1 MKKYLLSSLLV
12 LGLALYSTVAAWAEN
27 VVYGLMPS
35 NTYGARTTSFDI
47 DALGATALKITPE
60 FAFENAEEFNCGT
73 SVGDKYYA
81 FVVNRGVDA
90 PAFVTLNFTTGKMV
104 VVNDKSFTYGKPGFG
119 ANGMA
124 YDEANEKLY
133 AIEGV
138 YDESL
143 DATATK
149 LYSVDTTNGTLTEV
163 ATLNDS
169 YEAIASDHKG
179 GFYLVKVVTE
189 GRKNYPVLYKVSAD
203 FKVTEAVANN
213 TVTCSYSTFNSLVA
227 SKDGKT
233 VYYAAGKSIYA
244 FDVTAGTVEMKGNL
258 NLNIAGITL
267 DKSSADGVAAENIPD
282 AKPAAKR
289 FLVMRRIYGS
299 AMGDVPDDVDSKRT
313 YYYYNV
319 DGKEVG
325 YANYGRLYTDL
336 GISETFNV
344 VDIAKPVFDENGNIV
359 ARNTYQWGPYD
370 FLDNTFKKTPNCE
383 TYEYNEAGQLVSD
396 TTSVYY
402 HEYTYNEDGTL
413 ATLNTYNKFT
423 KKLSQSI
430 QYVAYD
436 EKGNVISYVS
446 DGNWDSQ
453 KYNADIEYDENGN
466 KIEEFQYKVVDDPN
480 MPGSTMNKP
489 KQLEK
494 WEYVN
499 NGLAL
504 YQRFRYD
511 NIGKDVPEYNEVPE
525 FKTVYEPVV
534 EGDYNDVYARDSSYF
549 DNGKNSKWMG
559 ESTYSRYTYADFTDM
574 EKDTY
579 MELTAEVDAKAYN
592 TVNLKF
598 TMPQLGGIQN
608 CKFVIYRD
616 CTPIDTLSFDDFV
629 ANADPETG
637 LCTYQDKL
645 VKNGTYDYFIQPLFS
660 AYSDDMMAAD
670 IDEPGID
677 DGGVVTPE
685 ENPEAEWIG
694 YYSTTP
700 VQVTVYTELPAVTDL
715 ALTGGE
721 IKTSGNIA
729 NLQKT
734 YYAGL
739 SWKNPENITDYGFK
753 KNSVYLGMEE
763 QSLAEITK
771 ADSTNANVELAFE
784 EDTEAY
790 VVTSYALGYAVS
802 DTITVKIKDI
812 DAFAT
817 GVEGVT
823 VDGAVKA
830 TFANNTITLSD
841 NATVSVFAA
850 NGQKVYEKNNVT
862 SVSLNNL
869 PAAAYIVCVEK
880 NGNVNAY
887 KYRVK

>member
-12 LGLALYSTVAAWAEN
+12 LGLALYSSVAAWAEN

-179 GFYLVKVVTE
+179 GFYLVKVVSKD
-189 GRKNYPVLYKVSAD
+189 RKNYPVLYKVSAD
-203 FKVTEAVANN
+203 FKVTEAVANT

-258 NLNIAGITL
+258 NLNIAGITF
-267 DKSSADGVAAENIPD
+267 DKSSADGAAAENIPD

-289 FLVMRRIYGS
+289 FLVMKRIYGS
-299 AMGDVPDDVDSKRT
+299 AMGDVPDDVDSKRR

-336 GISETFNV
+336 GTSDNFNI

-359 ARNTYQWGPYD
+359 ARNTYQWGSYD
-370 FLDNTFKKTPNCE
+370 FLDYTFKKTPNCE

-402 HEYTYNEDGTL
+402 HVYTYNENGTL

-436 EKGNVISYVS
+436 EKGNVVSYVS

-453 KYNADIEYDENGN
+453 KYNGEIEYDDNGN
-466 KIEEFQYKVVDDPN
+466 KVLEFQYQVVDDPT
-480 MPGSTMNKP
+480 MPGETMNKP
-489 KQLEK
+489 KQIEK

-504 YQRFRYD
+504 YQRFRYND
-511 NIGKDVPEYNEVPE
+511 KGEEVPDY
-525 FKTVYEPVV
+525 KTVYEPVV

-549 DNGKNSKWMG
+549 DNGKISIWMG

-645 VKNGTYDYFIQPLFS
+645 LKNGTYDYFIQPLFS

-721 IKTSGNIA
+721 VKTSGNVA

-753 KNSVYLGMEE
+753 KNSIYLGMEK

-771 ADSTNANVELAFE
+771 ADSTKASVELAYE

-790 VVTSYALGYAVS
+790 VVTSYALGYAIS

-830 TFANNTITLSD
+830 TFAGNTITLSD

>member
-27 VVYGLMPS
+27 VVYGIMPS

-47 DALGATALKITPE
+47 DALGSDALKLTPE

-90 PAFVTLNFTTGKMV
+90 AAFVTLNFTTGNMV

-124 YDEANEKLY
+124 YDELNDKLY
-133 AIEGV
+133 VIEGV
-138 YDESL
+138 FDESVES
-143 DATATK
+143 TATK
-149 LYSVDTTNGTLTEV
+149 LYSVDTTNGTLAEA
-163 ATLNDS
+163 ATWKDS

-179 GFYLVKVVTE
+179 GFYVIKLETVGKKT
-189 GRKNYPVLYKVSAD
+189 YPVLYKVSAD
-203 FKVTEAVANN
+203 FKVTEAVANT
-213 TVTCSYSTFNSLVA
+213 TVNCSYTTYNSLVA
-227 SKDGKT
+227 SKDGNT
-233 VYYAAGKSIYA
+233 VYYAAGKGVYA
-244 FDVTAGTVEMKGNL
+244 FDVTAGTVEKKGDL
-258 NLNIAGITL
+258 KLNIAGITL
-267 DKSSADGVAAENIPD
+267 DKSSADGAAAEITPD
-282 AKPAAKR
+282 AKSAKR
-289 FLVMRRIYGS
+289 FLVMKRIYGS

-313 YYYYNV
+313 YYYYNA

-336 GISETFNV
+336 GVSETFNV

-359 ARNTYQWGPYD
+359 AKNTYQWGPYD
-370 FLDNTFKKTPNCE
+370 FLDYTFKKTANCE

-436 EKGNVISYVS
+436 KKGNVISYVS

-466 KIEEFQYKVVDDPN
+466 KVEEFQYQVVDDPN
-480 MPGSTMNKP
+480 MQGSTKNKS
-489 KQLEK
+489 KQLESWK
-494 WEYVN
+494 YVDN
-499 NGLAL
+499 CLAE
-504 YQRFRYD
+504 YQRFRFDD
-511 NIGKDVPEYNEVPE
+511 NGDAVPE

-559 ESTYSRYTYADFTDM
+559 ESTYSRYTYVDFTDM
-574 EKDTY
+574 EEATY
-579 MELTAEVDAKAYN
+579 MKLTAEVDAKAYN

-598 TMPQLGGIQN
+598 SMPQLGGVQD

-645 VKNGTYDYFIQPLFS
+645 LKNGTYDYFIQPLFT

-670 IDEPGID
+670 VDEPGID
-677 DGGVVTPE
+677 DGGVVGPE
-685 ENPEAEWIG
+685 ENPEAQWIG

-715 ALTGGE
+715 ALIGGK
-721 IKTSGNIA
+721 IVTSGSIA

-771 ADSTNANVELAFE
+771 ADSTNATVELAFE

-790 VVTSYALGYAVS
+790 VVTSYALGYAIS

-812 DAFAT
+812 EDAT
-817 GVEGVT
+817 GVEGIT

-830 TFANNTITLSD
+830 TFAGNTITLSD

-850 NGQKVYEKNNVT
+850 NGQKVYEENNVT

>member
-1 MKKYLLSSLLV
+1 MKKYLLSSLFV

-35 NTYGARTTSFDI
+35 STYGARTTSFDI

-60 FAFENAEEFNCGT
+60 FAFENAEEFKCGT

-81 FVVNRGVDA
+81 FVVNSGVDA

-133 AIEGV
+133 TIEGV

-143 DATATK
+143 DAPATK

-169 YEAIASDHKG
+169 YKAIASDHKG
-179 GFYLVKVVTE
+179 GFYLVKVVSKD
-189 GRKNYPVLYKVSAD
+189 RKNYPVLYKVSAD
-203 FKVTEAVANN
+203 FKVTEAVANT
-213 TVTCSYSTFNSLVA
+213 TVTCSYTTYNSLVA

-244 FDVTAGTVEMKGNL
+244 FDVTAATVEKKGDL
-258 NLNIAGITL
+258 NSNIAGVTFG
-267 DKSSADGVAAENIPD
+267 KSSADGVAAENIPD
-282 AKPAAKR
+282 DKPAAKR

-299 AMGDVPDDVDSKRT
+299 IMGDVSDDVDSKRT

-336 GISETFNV
+336 GTSDNFNI

-359 ARNTYQWGPYD
+359 ARNTYQWGQYD
-370 FLDNTFKKTPNCE
+370 FLDYTFKKTPNCV

-396 TTSVYY
+396 TTSLYY
-402 HEYTYNEDGTL
+402 HEYIYNENGTL
-413 ATLNTYNKFT
+413 SILNTYNKYT

-430 QYVAYD
+430 KYTYD

-446 DGNWDSQ
+446 DGNYDYQ
-453 KYNADIEYDENGN
+453 KYNAEIDYDENGN
-466 KIEEFQYKVVDDPN
+466 KIEEYQYQVVDDPN
-480 MPGSTMNKP
+480 MPGSTMNKS
-489 KQLEK
+489 KQLESWK
-494 WEYVN
+494 YVDN
-499 NGLAL
+499 CLAE

-511 NIGKDVPEYNEVPE
+511 DKGNAVPD

-549 DNGKNSKWMG
+549 DNGKISKWMG

-598 TMPQLGGIQN
+598 TMPQLGGIQK

-616 CTPIDTLSFDDFV
+616 CTPIDTLSVDDFV
-629 ANADPETG
+629 TNADPETG

-645 VKNGTYDYFIQPLFS
+645 LKNGTYDYFIQPLFT

-721 IKTSGNIA
+721 IKTSGSIA

-753 KNSVYLGMEE
+753 KNSIYLGKQK

-771 ADSTNANVELAFE
+771 ADSTNVNVELAFE

-802 DTITVKIKDI
+802 DTIAIKIKAI
-812 DAFAT
+812 ENAA

-850 NGQKVYEKNNVT
+850 NGQKVYEENNVT

>member
-1 MKKYLLSSLLV
+1 MKKYLLSSLFV

-35 NTYGARTTSFDI
+35 STYGARTTSFDI

-60 FAFENAEEFNCGT
+60 FAFENAEEFKCGT

-81 FVVNRGVDA
+81 FVVNSGVDA

-179 GFYLVKVVTE
+179 GFYLVKVVSKD
-189 GRKNYPVLYKVSAD
+189 RKNYPVLYKVSAD
-203 FKVTEAVANN
+203 FKVTEAVANT
-213 TVTCSYSTFNSLVA
+213 TVTCSYTTYNSLVA

-244 FDVTAGTVEMKGNL
+244 FDVTAATVEKKGDL
-258 NLNIAGITL
+258 NSNIAGVTFG
-267 DKSSADGVAAENIPD
+267 KSSADGVAAENIPD
-282 AKPAAKR
+282 DKPAAKR

-299 AMGDVPDDVDSKRT
+299 IMGDVSDDVDSKRT

-336 GISETFNV
+336 GTSDNFNI

-359 ARNTYQWGPYD
+359 ARNTYQWGQYD
-370 FLDNTFKKTPNCE
+370 FLDYTPNCV

-396 TTSVYY
+396 TTSLYY
-402 HEYTYNEDGTL
+402 HEYKYNENGTL
-413 ATLNTYNKFT
+413 SILNTYNKYT

-430 QYVAYD
+430 KYTYD

-446 DGNWDSQ
+446 DGNYDYQ
-453 KYNADIEYDENGN
+453 KYNAEIDYDENGN
-466 KIEEFQYKVVDDPN
+466 KIEEYQYQVVDDPN
-480 MPGSTMNKP
+480 MPGSTMNKS
-489 KQLEK
+489 KQLESWK
-494 WEYVN
+494 YVDN
-499 NGLAL
+499 CLAE

-511 NIGKDVPEYNEVPE
+511 DKGNAVPD

-549 DNGKNSKWMG
+549 DNGKISKWMG

-598 TMPQLGGIQN
+598 TMPQLGGIQK

-616 CTPIDTLSFDDFV
+616 CTPIDTLSLDDFV
-629 ANADPETG
+629 TNADPETG

-645 VKNGTYDYFIQPLFS
+645 LKNGTYDYFIQPLFT

-721 IKTSGNIA
+721 IKTSGSIA

-753 KNSVYLGMEE
+753 KNSIYLGKQK

-771 ADSTNANVELAFE
+771 ADSTNVNVELAFE

-802 DTITVKIKDI
+802 DTIAIKIKAI
-812 DAFAT
+812 ENAA

-850 NGQKVYEKNNVT
+850 NGQKVYEENNVT

>member
-27 VVYGLMPS
+27 VVYGIMPS

-203 FKVTEAVANN
+203 FKVTEAVANT

-289 FLVMRRIYGS
+289 FLVMKRIYGS

-511 NIGKDVPEYNEVPE
+511 NIGKDVPEYKEVPE
-525 FKTVYEPVV
+525 YKTVYEPVV
-534 EGDYNDVYARDSSYF
+534 EGDYNDVYARDSSFF
-549 DNGKNSKWMG
+549 DNGKDSKWMG
-559 ESTYSRYTYADFTDM
+559 ESTYSRYTYVDFTDM

-645 VKNGTYDYFIQPLFS
+645 LKNGTYDYFIQPLFS

-721 IKTSGNIA
+721 IKTSGSIA

-830 TFANNTITLSD
+830 TFAGNTITLSD

>member
-1 MKKYLLSSLLV
+1 MKKYLLSSLFV

-35 NTYGARTTSFDI
+35 STYGARTTSFDI

-81 FVVNRGVDA
+81 FVVNSGVDA

-143 DATATK
+143 GATATK

-169 YEAIASDHKG
+169 YKAIASDHKG
-179 GFYLVKVVTE
+179 GFYLVKVVSKD
-189 GRKNYPVLYKVSAD
+189 RKNYPVLYKVSTD
-203 FKVTEAVANN
+203 FKVTEAVANT
-213 TVTCSYSTFNSLVA
+213 TVNCSYTTANSLVA
-227 SKDGKT
+227 SKDGNT
-233 VYYAAGKSIYA
+233 VYYVAGKGVFA
-244 FDVTAGTVEMKGNL
+244 FDVTAGTVEKKGDL
-258 NLNIAGITL
+258 NLNIAGVTFG
-267 DKSSADGVAAENIPD
+267 KSSADGVAAENIPD
-282 AKPAAKR
+282 DKPAAKR
-289 FLVMRRIYGS
+289 FLVMRRLYGS
-299 AMGDVPDDVDSKRT
+299 IMGDVPDDVDSKRT

-319 DGKEVG
+319 KGKEVG

-336 GISETFNV
+336 GISDNFNI

-359 ARNTYQWGPYD
+359 ARNTYQWGQYD
-370 FLDNTFKKTPNCE
+370 FSDYTFKKTPNCV

-396 TTSVYY
+396 TTSIYY
-402 HEYTYNEDGTL
+402 HEYIYNENGTL
-413 ATLNTYNKFT
+413 SILNTYNKYT

-430 QYVAYD
+430 KYTYD

-446 DGNWDSQ
+446 DGNYDYQ
-453 KYNADIEYDENGN
+453 KYNAEIDYDENGN
-466 KIEEFQYKVVDDPN
+466 KIEEYQYQVVDDPN
-480 MPGSTMNKP
+480 MPGSTMNKS
-489 KQLEK
+489 KQLETWK
-494 WEYVN
+494 YVDN
-499 NGLAL
+499 CLAE
-504 YQRFRYD
+504 YQRFRYND
-511 NIGKDVPEYNEVPE
+511 KGEEVPE

-534 EGDYNDVYARDSSYF
+534 EGDYNDVYVRDSTYF
-549 DNGKNSKWMG
+549 ANDKISKWMG

-574 EKDTY
+574 EEATHI
-579 MELTAEVDAKAYN
+579 ELTAEVDAKAYN

-598 TMPQLGGIQN
+598 SMPQLASVQDS
-608 CKFVIYRD
+608 KYVIYRD
-616 CTPIDTLSFDDFV
+616 CAPIDTLSFDDV
-629 ANADPETG
+629 MKIADPETG

-645 VKNGTYDYFIQPLFS
+645 IKNGTYDYFIQPLFT

-721 IKTSGNIA
+721 IKTSGSIA

-753 KNSVYLGMEE
+753 KNSIYLGMQK

-771 ADSTNANVELAFE
+771 ADSTNVNVELAFE

-802 DTITVKIKDI
+802 DTIAIKIKAI
-812 DAFAT
+812 ENAA

-850 NGQKVYEKNNVT
+850 NGQKVYEENNVT

>member
-1 MKKYLLSSLLV
+1 MKKYLLSSLFV

-35 NTYGARTTSFDI
+35 STYGARTTSFDI

-60 FAFENAEEFNCGT
+60 FAFENAEEFKCGT
-73 SVGDKYYA
+73 SVGNKYYA

-133 AIEGV
+133 TIEGV

-169 YEAIASDHKG
+169 YKAIASDHKG
-179 GFYLVKVVTE
+179 GFYLVKVVSKD
-189 GRKNYPVLYKVSAD
+189 RKNYPVLYKVSAD
-203 FKVTEAVANN
+203 YKVTEAVANT
-213 TVTCSYSTFNSLVA
+213 TVNCSYTTFNSLVA
-227 SKDGKT
+227 SKDGNT
-233 VYYAAGKSIYA
+233 VYYVAGKSIFA
-244 FDVTAGTVEMKGNL
+244 FDVTAGTVEKKGDL
-258 NLNIAGITL
+258 NSNIAGVTFG
-267 DKSSADGVAAENIPD
+267 KSSADGVAAENILD
-282 AKPAAKR
+282 DKPAAKR

-299 AMGDVPDDVDSKRT
+299 IMGDVPRDVDSKRT

-336 GISETFNV
+336 GISDNFNI

-359 ARNTYQWGPYD
+359 ARNTYQWGQYD
-370 FLDNTFKKTPNCE
+370 FLDYTFKKTPNCE

-396 TTSVYY
+396 TTSLYY
-402 HEYTYNEDGTL
+402 HEYIYNENGTL
-413 ATLNTYNKFT
+413 SILNTFNKYT

-430 QYVAYD
+430 KYTYD

-446 DGNWDSQ
+446 DGNYDYQ
-453 KYNADIEYDENGN
+453 KYNAEIDYDENGN
-466 KIEEFQYKVVDDPN
+466 KIEEYQYQVVDDPN
-480 MPGSTMNKP
+480 MPGSTMNKS
-489 KQLEK
+489 KQLESWK
-494 WEYVN
+494 YVDN
-499 NGLAL
+499 CLAE

-511 NIGKDVPEYNEVPE
+511 DKGNAVPD

-534 EGDYNDVYARDSSYF
+534 EGDYNDVYARDSLYF
-549 DNGKNSKWMG
+549 DNGKISKWMG

-579 MELTAEVDAKAYN
+579 MELTAKVDAKAYN

-598 TMPQLGGIQN
+598 TMPQLGGIQK

-616 CTPIDTLSFDDFV
+616 CTPIDTLSLDDFV
-629 ANADPETG
+629 TNADPETG

-645 VKNGTYDYFIQPLFS
+645 LKNGTYDYFIQPLFT

-721 IKTSGNIA
+721 IKTSGSIA

-753 KNSVYLGMEE
+753 KNSIYLGMQK

-802 DTITVKIKDI
+802 DTIAIKIKAI
-812 DAFAT
+812 ENAA

-850 NGQKVYEKNNVT
+850 NGQKVYEENNVT

>member
-27 VVYGLMPS
+27 VVYGIMPS

-47 DALGATALKITPE
+47 DALGSDALKLTPE

-90 PAFVTLNFTTGKMV
+90 AAFVTLNFTTGNMV

-124 YDEANEKLY
+124 YDEVNDKLY
-133 AIEGV
+133 VIEGV
-138 YDESL
+138 FDESVES
-143 DATATK
+143 TATK
-149 LYSVDTTNGTLTEV
+149 LYSVDTTNGTLTEA
-163 ATLNDS
+163 ATWKDS

-179 GFYLVKVVTE
+179 GFYVIKLETVGKKT
-189 GRKNYPVLYKVSAD
+189 YPVLYKVSAD
-203 FKVTEAVANN
+203 FKVTEAVANT
-213 TVTCSYSTFNSLVA
+213 TVNCSYTTYNSLVA
-227 SKDGKT
+227 SKDGNT
-233 VYYAAGKSIYA
+233 VYYAAGKGVYA
-244 FDVTAGTVEMKGNL
+244 FDVTAGTVEKKGDL
-258 NLNIAGITL
+258 KLNIAGITL
-267 DKSSADGVAAENIPD
+267 DKSSADGAAAEITPD
-282 AKPAAKR
+282 AKSAKR
-289 FLVMRRIYGS
+289 FLVMKRIYGS

-313 YYYYNV
+313 YYYYNA

-336 GISETFNV
+336 GVSETFNV

-359 ARNTYQWGPYD
+359 AKNTYQWGPYD
-370 FLDNTFKKTPNCE
+370 FLDYTFKKTPNCE

-413 ATLNTYNKFT
+413 ATFNTYNKFT

-436 EKGNVISYVS
+436 KKGNVVSYVS

-466 KIEEFQYKVVDDPN
+466 KVEEFQYQVVDDPN
-480 MPGSTMNKP
+480 MQGSTKNKS
-489 KQLEK
+489 KQLETWK
-494 WEYVN
+494 YVDN
-499 NGLAL
+499 CLAE

-511 NIGKDVPEYNEVPE
+511 DKGDAVPE

-534 EGDYNDVYARDSSYF
+534 EGDYNDVYVRDSSYF

-559 ESTYSRYTYADFTDM
+559 ESTYSRYTYTDFTDM
-574 EKDTY
+574 EEATY
-579 MELTAEVDAKAYN
+579 MKLTAEVDAKAYN

-598 TMPQLGGIQN
+598 SMPQLGGVQD

-645 VKNGTYDYFIQPLFS
+645 LKNGTYDYFIQPLFT

-670 IDEPGID
+670 VDEPGID
-677 DGGVVTPE
+677 DGGVVGPE
-685 ENPEAEWIG
+685 ENPEAQWIG

-700 VQVTVYTELPAVTDL
+700 VQVTVYTELPAVTEL
-715 ALTGGE
+715 ALTGGK
-721 IKTSGNIA
+721 IVTSGSIA

-771 ADSTNANVELAFE
+771 ADSTNATVELAFE

-790 VVTSYALGYAVS
+790 VVTSYALGYAIS

-812 DAFAT
+812 EDAT
-817 GVEGVT
+817 GVEGIT

-830 TFANNTITLSD
+830 TFAGNTITLSD

-850 NGQKVYEKNNVT
+850 NGQKVYEENNVT

>member
-12 LGLALYSTVAAWAEN
+12 LGLALYSSVAAWAEN

-203 FKVTEAVANN
+203 FKVTEAVANT

-289 FLVMRRIYGS
+289 FLVMKRIYGS

-413 ATLNTYNKFT
+413 ATLKFT

-511 NIGKDVPEYNEVPE
+511 NIGKDVPEYKEVPE
-525 FKTVYEPVV
+525 YKTVYEPVV
-534 EGDYNDVYARDSSYF
+534 EGDYNDVYARDSSFF
-549 DNGKNSKWMG
+549 DNGKDSKWMG
-559 ESTYSRYTYADFTDM
+559 ESTYSRYTYVDFTDM

-645 VKNGTYDYFIQPLFS
+645 LKNGTYDYFIQPLFS

-721 IKTSGNIA
+721 IKTSGSIA

-830 TFANNTITLSD
+830 TFAGNTITLSD

>member
-1 MKKYLLSSLLV
+1 MKKYLFSSLLV

-179 GFYLVKVVTE
+179 GFYLVKVVSKD
-189 GRKNYPVLYKVSAD
+189 RKNYPVLYKVSAD
-203 FKVTEAVANN
+203 FKVTEAVANT
-213 TVTCSYSTFNSLVA
+213 TVTCSYTTYNSLVT
-227 SKDGKT
+227 SKDGNT

-258 NLNIAGITL
+258 NLNIAGITF
-267 DKSSADGVAAENIPD
+267 DKSSADGAAAENIPD
-282 AKPAAKR
+282 DKPAAKR
-289 FLVMRRIYGS
+289 FLVMKRIYGS

-336 GISETFNV
+336 GISDKFNI

-370 FLDNTFKKTPNCE
+370 FLDYTFKLTPNCE
-383 TYEYNEAGQLVSD
+383 TYKYNEAGQLVSD

-402 HEYTYNEDGTL
+402 HEYTYNENGTL

-430 QYVAYD
+430 QYLGYD
-436 EKGNVISYVS
+436 KKGNVVSYVS

-453 KYNADIEYDENGN
+453 KYNGEIEYDENGN
-466 KIEEFQYKVVDDPN
+466 KVLEFQYKVVDDPT
-480 MPGSTMNKP
+480 MPGETMNKP

-504 YQRFRYD
+504 YQRFRYND
-511 NIGKDVPEYNEVPE
+511 KGEEVPDY
-525 FKTVYEPVV
+525 KTVYEPVV
-534 EGDYNDVYARDSSYF
+534 EGDYNDVYVRDSSYF

-559 ESTYSRYTYADFTDM
+559 ESTYSRYTYVDFTDM

-598 TMPQLGGIQN
+598 TMPQLGTMQDS
-608 CKFVIYRD
+608 KYVIYRD
-616 CTPIDTLSFDDFV
+616 CAPIDTLSFDDFV

-645 VKNGTYDYFIQPLFS
+645 LKNGTYDYFIQPLFT
-660 AYSDDMMAAD
+660 AYNDDMMVAD
-670 IDEPGID
+670 LDEPGID
-677 DGGVVTPE
+677 DGGVVGPE

-700 VQVTVYTELPAVTDL
+700 VQVTVYTELPSVTEL

-721 IKTSGNIA
+721 IKTSGSIA

-753 KNSVYLGMEE
+753 KNSVYLGVEG
-763 QSLAEITK
+763 QALAEVTK
-771 ADSTNANVELAFE
+771 ADSTNVMVELAFE

-802 DTITVKIKDI
+802 DTIPVKIKDI

>member
-1 MKKYLLSSLLV
+1 MKKYLLSSLFV

-35 NTYGARTTSFDI
+35 STYGARTTSFDI

-60 FAFENAEEFNCGT
+60 FAFENAEEFKCGT

-81 FVVNRGVDA
+81 FVVNSGVDA

-133 AIEGV
+133 TIEGV

-143 DATATK
+143 DAPATK

-169 YEAIASDHKG
+169 YKAIASDHKG
-179 GFYLVKVVTE
+179 GFYLVKVVSKD
-189 GRKNYPVLYKVSAD
+189 RKNYPVLYKVSAD
-203 FKVTEAVANN
+203 FKVTEAVANT
-213 TVTCSYSTFNSLVA
+213 TVTCSYTTYNSLVA

-244 FDVTAGTVEMKGNL
+244 FDVTAATVEKKGDL
-258 NLNIAGITL
+258 NSNIAGVTFG
-267 DKSSADGVAAENIPD
+267 KSSADGVAAENIPD
-282 AKPAAKR
+282 DKPAAKR

-299 AMGDVPDDVDSKRT
+299 IMGDVSDDVDSKRT

-336 GISETFNV
+336 GTSDNFNI

-359 ARNTYQWGPYD
+359 ARNTYQWGQYD
-370 FLDNTFKKTPNCE
+370 FLDYTFKKTPNCV

-396 TTSVYY
+396 TTSLYY
-402 HEYTYNEDGTL
+402 HEYIYNENGTL
-413 ATLNTYNKFT
+413 SILNTYNKYT

-430 QYVAYD
+430 KYTYD

-446 DGNWDSQ
+446 DGNYDYQ
-453 KYNADIEYDENGN
+453 KYNAEIDYDENGN
-466 KIEEFQYKVVDDPN
+466 KIEEYQYQVVDDPN
-480 MPGSTMNKP
+480 MPGSTMNKS
-489 KQLEK
+489 KQLESWK
-494 WEYVN
+494 YVDN
-499 NGLAL
+499 CLAE

-511 NIGKDVPEYNEVPE
+511 DKGNTVPD

-549 DNGKNSKWMG
+549 DNGKISKWMG

-598 TMPQLGGIQN
+598 TMPQLGGIQK

-616 CTPIDTLSFDDFV
+616 CTPIDTLSVDDFV
-629 ANADPETG
+629 TNADPETG

-645 VKNGTYDYFIQPLFS
+645 LKNGTYDYFIQPLFT

-721 IKTSGNIA
+721 IKTSGSIA

-753 KNSVYLGMEE
+753 KNSIYLGKQK

-771 ADSTNANVELAFE
+771 ADSTNVNVELAFE

-802 DTITVKIKDI
+802 DTIAIKIKAI
-812 DAFAT
+812 ENAA

-850 NGQKVYEKNNVT
+850 NGQKVYEENNVT

>member
-1 MKKYLLSSLLV
+1 MKKYLLSSLFV

-35 NTYGARTTSFDI
+35 STYGARTTSFDI

-60 FAFENAEEFNCGT
+60 FAFENAEEFKCGT

-81 FVVNRGVDA
+81 FVVNSGVDA

-104 VVNDKSFTYGKPGFG
+104 VVNDKSFTYGKPGSG

-179 GFYLVKVVTE
+179 GFYLVKVVSKD
-189 GRKNYPVLYKVSAD
+189 RKNYPVLYKVSAD
-203 FKVTEAVANN
+203 FKVTEAVANT
-213 TVTCSYSTFNSLVA
+213 TVTCSYTTYNSLVA

-244 FDVTAGTVEMKGNL
+244 FDVTAATVEKKGDL
-258 NLNIAGITL
+258 NSNIAGVTFG
-267 DKSSADGVAAENIPD
+267 KSSADGVAAENIPD
-282 AKPAAKR
+282 DKPAAKR

-299 AMGDVPDDVDSKRT
+299 IMGDVSDDVDSKRT

-336 GISETFNV
+336 GTSDNFNI

-359 ARNTYQWGPYD
+359 ARNTYQWGQYD
-370 FLDNTFKKTPNCE
+370 FLDYTFKKTPNCV

-396 TTSVYY
+396 TTSLYY
-402 HEYTYNEDGTL
+402 HEYIYNENGTL
-413 ATLNTYNKFT
+413 SILNTYNKYT

-430 QYVAYD
+430 KYTYD

-446 DGNWDSQ
+446 DGNYDYQ
-453 KYNADIEYDENGN
+453 KYNAEIDYDENGN
-466 KIEEFQYKVVDDPN
+466 KIEEYQYQVVDDPN
-480 MPGSTMNKP
+480 MPGSPMNKS
-489 KQLEK
+489 KQLESWK
-494 WEYVN
+494 YVDN
-499 NGLAL
+499 CLAE

-511 NIGKDVPEYNEVPE
+511 DKGNAVPD

-549 DNGKNSKWMG
+549 DNGKISKWMG

-598 TMPQLGGIQN
+598 TMPQLGGIQK

-616 CTPIDTLSFDDFV
+616 CTPIDTLSVDDFV
-629 ANADPETG
+629 TNADPETG

-645 VKNGTYDYFIQPLFS
+645 LKNGTYDYFIQPLFT

-721 IKTSGNIA
+721 IKTSGSIA

-753 KNSVYLGMEE
+753 KNSIYLGKQK

-771 ADSTNANVELAFE
+771 ADSTNVNVELAFE

-802 DTITVKIKDI
+802 DTIAIKIKAI
-812 DAFAT
+812 ENAA

-850 NGQKVYEKNNVT
+850 NGQKVYEENNVT

>member
-1 MKKYLLSSLLV
+1 MKKYLLSSLFV

-35 NTYGARTTSFDI
+35 STYGARTTSFDI

-60 FAFENAEEFNCGT
+60 FAFENAEGFNCGT

-90 PAFVTLNFTTGKMV
+90 TAFVTLNFTTGKMV

-169 YEAIASDHKG
+169 YKAIASDHKG
-179 GFYLVKVVTE
+179 GFYLVKVVSKD
-189 GRKNYPVLYKVSAD
+189 RKNYPVLYKVSAD
-203 FKVTEAVANN
+203 YKVTEAVANT
-213 TVTCSYSTFNSLVA
+213 TVTCSYTTYNSLVA

-233 VYYAAGKSIYA
+233 VYYVADKSIFA
-244 FDVTAGTVEMKGNL
+244 FDVTAGTVEKKGDL
-258 NLNIAGITL
+258 NSNIAGVTFG
-267 DKSSADGVAAENIPD
+267 KSSADGVAAENIPD
-282 AKPAAKR
+282 DKPAAKR
-289 FLVMRRIYGS
+289 FLVMRRIYGFV
-299 AMGDVPDDVDSKRT
+299 MGDVPYDVDSKRT

-336 GISETFNV
+336 GTSDNFNI

-359 ARNTYQWGPYD
+359 ARNTYQWGQYD
-370 FLDNTFKKTPNCE
+370 FLDYTFKKTPNCV

-396 TTSVYY
+396 TTSLYY
-402 HEYTYNEDGTL
+402 HEYIYNENGTL
-413 ATLNTYNKFT
+413 SILNTYNKYT
-423 KKLSQSI
+423 KKFSQSI
-430 QYVAYD
+430 KYTYD

-446 DGNWDSQ
+446 DGNYDYQ
-453 KYNADIEYDENGN
+453 KYNAEIYYDENGN
-466 KIEEFQYKVVDDPN
+466 KIEEYQYQVVDDPN
-480 MPGSTMNKP
+480 MPGSTMNKL
-489 KQLEK
+489 KQLESWK
-494 WEYVN
+494 YVDN
-499 NGLAL
+499 CLAE

-511 NIGKDVPEYNEVPE
+511 DKGNAVPD

-549 DNGKNSKWMG
+549 DNGKISKWMG

-598 TMPQLGGIQN
+598 TMPQLGGIQK

-616 CTPIDTLSFDDFV
+616 CTPIDTLSLDDFV
-629 ANADPETG
+629 TNADPETG

-645 VKNGTYDYFIQPLFS
+645 LKNGTYDYFIQPLFT

-721 IKTSGNIA
+721 IKTSGSIA

-753 KNSVYLGMEE
+753 KNSIYLGMQK

-771 ADSTNANVELAFE
+771 ADSTNVNVELAFE

-802 DTITVKIKDI
+802 DTIAIKIKAI
-812 DAFAT
+812 ENAA

-850 NGQKVYEKNNVT
+850 NGQKVYEENNVT

>member
-47 DALGATALKITPE
+47 DALGSDALKLTPD

-90 PAFVTLNFTTGKMV
+90 AAFVTLNFTTGKMV

-124 YDEANEKLY
+124 YDETNGKLY
-133 AIEGV
+133 VIEGAF
-138 YDESL
+138 DESL
-143 DATATK
+143 EAEATK

-163 ATLNDS
+163 AKWNDS

-179 GFYLVKVVTE
+179 GFYLVKVVSE

-203 FKVTEAVANN
+203 FKVSEAVANN
-213 TVTCSYSTFNSLVA
+213 TVTCSYTTYNSLVA
-227 SKDGKT
+227 SKDGST

-258 NLNIAGITL
+258 NLNIAGITF

-282 AKPAAKR
+282 DKPAAKH
-289 FLVMRRIYGS
+289 FLVMKRIYGS

-313 YYYYNV
+313 FYYYNV

-325 YANYGRLYTDL
+325 YANYGRLYLDL
-336 GISETFNV
+336 GVSDNFNL

-370 FLDNTFKKTPNCE
+370 FLDYTFQKTPNCE
-383 TYEYNEAGQLVSD
+383 TYAYNEAGQLIAD

-402 HEYTYNEDGTL
+402 HEYTYNENGTL
-413 ATLNTYNKFT
+413 AILNTYNKFS

-430 QYVAYD
+430 KYTYD

-453 KYNADIEYDENGN
+453 KYNAEIEYDKNGN
-466 KIEEFQYKVVDDPN
+466 KIEEFQYQVVEDPN
-480 MPGSTMNKP
+480 MPGSTTNKS
-489 KQLEK
+489 KQLETWK
-494 WEYVN
+494 YVDN
-499 NGLAL
+499 CLAE
-504 YQRFRYD
+504 YQRFRFD
-511 NIGKDVPEYNEVPE
+511 EKGKEVPEY
-525 FKTVYEPVV
+525 KTVYEPVV
-534 EGDYNDVYARDSSYF
+534 EGDYNDVYVRDSSYF
-549 DNGKNSKWMG
+549 DDGRNPRWMG

-598 TMPQLGGIQN
+598 SMPQLGGVQD

-645 VKNGTYDYFIQPLFS
+645 LKNGTYDYFIQPLFT

-670 IDEPGID
+670 VDEPGID
-677 DGGVVTPE
+677 DGGVVGPE
-685 ENPEAEWIG
+685 ENPEAQWIG

-700 VQVTVYTELPAVTDL
+700 VQVTVYTELPAVTEL
-715 ALTGGE
+715 TMTGGKVE
-721 IKTSGNIA
+721 TSGSIA

-734 YYAGL
+734 YFAAF

-763 QSLAEITK
+763 QALAEITK
-771 ADSTNANVELAFE
+771 ADSTSANVELAFE

-790 VVTSYALGYAVS
+790 VVTSYALGNAIS

-812 DAFAT
+812 EAFAT

-830 TFANNTITLSD
+830 TFAGNTITLSD

>member
-12 LGLALYSTVAAWAEN
+12 LGLALYSSVAAWAEN

-60 FAFENAEEFNCGT
+60 FAFENAEEFYCGT

-203 FKVTEAVANN
+203 FKVTEAVANT

-258 NLNIAGITL
+258 NLNIAGITFC
-267 DKSSADGVAAENIPD
+267 KSSADGAVAENIPD
-282 AKPAAKR
+282 AKPAKR
-289 FLVMRRIYGS
+289 FLVMKRTYGS

-325 YANYGRLYTDL
+325 YAKYGRSYTDF
-336 GISETFNV
+336 GTSETFNV

-359 ARNTYQWGPYD
+359 ARNTYKWGPYD
-370 FLDNTFKKTPNCE
+370 FLDYTFKKTPNCE

-402 HEYTYNEDGTL
+402 HEYKYNEDGTL
-413 ATLNTYNKFT
+413 ATLNTYNKLT

-430 QYVAYD
+430 QYVTYD

-453 KYNADIEYDENGN
+453 KYNGEIEYDDNGN
-466 KIEEFQYKVVDDPN
+466 KVLEFQYQVVDDPT
-480 MPGSTMNKP
+480 MPSETMNKP
-489 KQLEK
+489 KQIEK

-499 NGLAL
+499 NALAL

-511 NIGKDVPEYNEVPE
+511 GNGDEVPDY
-525 FKTVYEPVV
+525 KTVYEPVV
-534 EGDYNDVYARDSSYF
+534 EGDYNDVYARDSTYF
-549 DNGKNSKWMG
+549 DNGENSKWTG
-559 ESTYSRYTYADFTDM
+559 KSTYSRYTYADFTDM

-598 TMPQLGGIQN
+598 TKPQLGGIQN

-629 ANADPETG
+629 ANAYPETG
-637 LCTYQDKL
+637 LCTYQDKFL
-645 VKNGTYDYFIQPLFS
+645 KNGTYDYFIQPLFS

-721 IKTSGNIA
+721 IKTSGNVA
-729 NLQKT
+729 NLHKT

-739 SWKNPENITDYGFK
+739 SWKNPENITDYSFK
-753 KNSVYLGMEE
+753 KNSIYLGMEG
-763 QSLAEITK
+763 QALAEITK
-771 ADSTNANVELAFE
+771 ADSTKASVELAFE

-790 VVTSYALGYAVS
+790 VVTSYALGYAIS

-850 NGQKVYEKNNVT
+850 NGQKVYEENNVT

>member
-1 MKKYLLSSLLV
+1 MKKYLLSSLFV

-35 NTYGARTTSFDI
+35 STYGARTTSFDI

-60 FAFENAEEFNCGT
+60 FAFENAEEFKCGT

-81 FVVNRGVDA
+81 FVVNSGVDA

-104 VVNDKSFTYGKPGFG
+104 VVNDKSFTYGKPGSG

-179 GFYLVKVVTE
+179 GFYLVKVVSKD
-189 GRKNYPVLYKVSAD
+189 RKNYPVLYKVSAD
-203 FKVTEAVANN
+203 FKVTEAVANT
-213 TVTCSYSTFNSLVA
+213 TVTCSYTTYNSLVA

-244 FDVTAGTVEMKGNL
+244 FDVTAATVEKKGDL
-258 NLNIAGITL
+258 NSNIAGVTFG
-267 DKSSADGVAAENIPD
+267 KSSADGVAAENIPD
-282 AKPAAKR
+282 DKPAAKR

-299 AMGDVPDDVDSKRT
+299 IMGDVSDDVDSKRT

-336 GISETFNV
+336 GTSDNFNI

-359 ARNTYQWGPYD
+359 ARNTYQWGQYD
-370 FLDNTFKKTPNCE
+370 FLDYTFKKTPNCV

-396 TTSVYY
+396 TTSLYY
-402 HEYTYNEDGTL
+402 HEYIYNENGTL
-413 ATLNTYNKFT
+413 SILNTYNKYT

-430 QYVAYD
+430 KYTYD

-446 DGNWDSQ
+446 DGNYDYQ
-453 KYNADIEYDENGN
+453 KYNAEIDYDENGN
-466 KIEEFQYKVVDDPN
+466 KIEEYQYQVVDDPN
-480 MPGSTMNKP
+480 MPGSTMNKS
-489 KQLEK
+489 KQLESWK
-494 WEYVN
+494 YVDN
-499 NGLAL
+499 CLAE

-511 NIGKDVPEYNEVPE
+511 DKGNAVPD

-549 DNGKNSKWMG
+549 DNGKISKWMG

-598 TMPQLGGIQN
+598 TMPQLGGIQK

-616 CTPIDTLSFDDFV
+616 CTPIDTLSVDDFV
-629 ANADPETG
+629 TNADPETG

-645 VKNGTYDYFIQPLFS
+645 LKNGTYDYFIQPLFT

-721 IKTSGNIA
+721 IKTSGSIA

-753 KNSVYLGMEE
+753 KNSIYLGMQK

-771 ADSTNANVELAFE
+771 ADSTNVNVELAFE

-802 DTITVKIKDI
+802 DTIAIKIKAI
-812 DAFAT
+812 ENAA

-850 NGQKVYEKNNVT
+850 NGQKVYEENNVT

>member
-12 LGLALYSTVAAWAEN
+12 LGLALYSSVAAWAEN

-169 YEAIASDHKG
+169 YEAIASDHKC

-203 FKVTEAVANN
+203 FKVTEAVANT

-289 FLVMRRIYGS
+289 FLVMKRIYGS

-511 NIGKDVPEYNEVPE
+511 NIGKDVPEYKEVPE
-525 FKTVYEPVV
+525 YKTVYEPVV
-534 EGDYNDVYARDSSYF
+534 EGDYNDVYARDSSFF
-549 DNGKNSKWMG
+549 DNGKDSKWMG
-559 ESTYSRYTYADFTDM
+559 ESTYSRYTYVDFTDM

-645 VKNGTYDYFIQPLFS
+645 LKNGTYDYFIQPLFS
-660 AYSDDMMAAD
+660 AYSDDLMAAD

-721 IKTSGNIA
+721 IKTSGNVA

-790 VVTSYALGYAVS
+790 VVTSYALGYAIS

>member
-27 VVYGLMPS
+27 VVYGIMPS

-47 DALGATALKITPE
+47 DALGSDALKLTPE

-90 PAFVTLNFTTGKMV
+90 AAFVTLNFTTGNMV

-124 YDEANEKLY
+124 YDEVNDKLY
-133 AIEGV
+133 VIEGV
-138 YDESL
+138 FDESVES
-143 DATATK
+143 TATK
-149 LYSVDTTNGTLTEV
+149 LYSVDSTNGTLTEV
-163 ATLNDS
+163 ATWKDS

-179 GFYLVKVVTE
+179 GFYVIKLETVGKKT
-189 GRKNYPVLYKVSAD
+189 YPVLYKVSAD
-203 FKVTEAVANN
+203 FNVTEAVANT
-213 TVTCSYSTFNSLVA
+213 TVNCSYTTYNSLVA

-233 VYYAAGKSIYA
+233 VYYVAGKGVYA
-244 FDVTAGTVEMKGNL
+244 FDVTAGTVEKKGDL
-258 NLNIAGITL
+258 KLNIAGITL
-267 DKSSADGVAAENIPD
+267 DKSSADGAAAEITPD
-282 AKPAAKR
+282 AKSAKR
-289 FLVMRRIYGS
+289 FLVQKRIYGS

-313 YYYYNV
+313 YYYYNA

-336 GISETFNV
+336 GVSDNFNL

-359 ARNTYQWGPYD
+359 AKNTYQWGPYD
-370 FLDNTFKKTPNCE
+370 FLDYTFKKTPNCE

-402 HEYTYNEDGTL
+402 HEYTYNENGTL

-436 EKGNVISYVS
+436 KKGNVISYVS

-453 KYNADIEYDENGN
+453 KYNADIDYDENGN
-466 KIEEFQYKVVDDPN
+466 KVEEFQYQVVDDPN
-480 MPGSTMNKP
+480 MQGSTKNKS
-489 KQLEK
+489 KQLETWK
-494 WEYVN
+494 YVDN
-499 NGLAL
+499 CLAE
-504 YQRFRYD
+504 YQRFRFD
-511 NIGKDVPEYNEVPE
+511 EKGNEVPE
-525 FKTVYEPVV
+525 YKTVYEPVV
-534 EGDYNDVYARDSSYF
+534 EGDYNDVYVRDSSYF

-598 TMPQLGGIQN
+598 SMPQLGGVQD

-645 VKNGTYDYFIQPLFS
+645 LKNGTYDYFIQPLFT

-670 IDEPGID
+670 VDEPGID
-677 DGGVVTPE
+677 DGGVVGPE
-685 ENPEAEWIG
+685 ENPEAQWIG

-715 ALTGGE
+715 ALTGGKVE
-721 IKTSGNIA
+721 TSGSIA

-734 YYAGL
+734 YFAAF

-763 QSLAEITK
+763 QALAEVTK
-771 ADSTNANVELAFE
+771 ADSTNATVELAFE

-790 VVTSYALGYAVS
+790 VVTSYALGYAIS

-812 DAFAT
+812 EDAT

-830 TFANNTITLSD
+830 TFAGNTITLSD

-850 NGQKVYEKNNVT
+850 NGQKVYEENNVT

>member
-124 YDEANEKLY
+124 YDETNGKLY
-133 AIEGV
+133 VIEGAF
-138 YDESL
+138 DESL
-143 DATATK
+143 EAEATK

-163 ATLNDS
+163 AKWNDS

-179 GFYLVKVVTE
+179 GFYLVKVVSE

-203 FKVTEAVANN
+203 FKVSEAVANN
-213 TVTCSYSTFNSLVA
+213 TVTCSYTTYNSLVA
-227 SKDGKT
+227 SKDGST

-258 NLNIAGITL
+258 NLNIAGITF
-267 DKSSADGVAAENIPD
+267 DKSSADGVAVENIPD
-282 AKPAAKR
+282 DKPAAKR
-289 FLVMRRIYGS
+289 FLVMKRIYGS

-313 YYYYNV
+313 FYYYNV

-325 YANYGRLYTDL
+325 YANYGRLYLDL
-336 GISETFNV
+336 GVSDNFNL

-370 FLDNTFKKTPNCE
+370 FLDYTFQKTPNCE
-383 TYEYNEAGQLVSD
+383 TYAYNEAGQLIAD

-402 HEYTYNEDGTL
+402 HEYTYNENGTL
-413 ATLNTYNKFT
+413 AILNTYNKFS

-430 QYVAYD
+430 KYTYD

-453 KYNADIEYDENGN
+453 KYNAEIEYDKNGN
-466 KIEEFQYKVVDDPN
+466 KIEEFQYQVVEDPN
-480 MPGSTMNKP
+480 MPGSTTNKS
-489 KQLEK
+489 KQLETWK
-494 WEYVN
+494 YVDN
-499 NGLAL
+499 CLAE
-504 YQRFRYD
+504 YQRFRFD
-511 NIGKDVPEYNEVPE
+511 EKGKEVPEY
-525 FKTVYEPVV
+525 KTVYEPVV
-534 EGDYNDVYARDSSYF
+534 EGDYNDVYVRDSSYF
-549 DNGKNSKWMG
+549 DDGRNPRWMG

-598 TMPQLGGIQN
+598 SMPQLGGVQD

-645 VKNGTYDYFIQPLFS
+645 LKNGTYDYFIQPLFT

-670 IDEPGID
+670 LDEPGID
-677 DGGVVTPE
+677 DGGVVGPE
-685 ENPEAEWIG
+685 ENPEAQWIG

-715 ALTGGE
+715 ALTGGKVE
-721 IKTSGNIA
+721 TSGSIA

-734 YYAGL
+734 YFAAF

-763 QSLAEITK
+763 MALSEITK
-771 ADSTNANVELAFE
+771 ADSTSANVELAFE

-790 VVTSYALGYAVS
+790 VVTSYALGNAIS

-812 DAFAT
+812 EAFAT

-830 TFANNTITLSD
+830 TFAGNTITLSD

-850 NGQKVYEKNNVT
+850 NGQKVYEENNVT

>member
-47 DALGATALKITPE
+47 DALGSDALKLTPD

-133 AIEGV
+133 VIEGA

-179 GFYLVKVVTE
+179 GFYLVKVVSKD
-189 GRKNYPVLYKVSAD
+189 RKNYPVLYKVSAD
-203 FKVTEAVANN
+203 YKVTEAVANN
-213 TVTCSYSTFNSLVA
+213 TVTCSYTTYNSLVA
-227 SKDGKT
+227 SKDGST

-258 NLNIAGITL
+258 NLNIAGITF

-282 AKPAAKR
+282 DKPAAKR
-289 FLVMRRIYGS
+289 FLVMKRIYGS

-325 YANYGRLYTDL
+325 YANYGRLYSDL
-336 GISETFNV
+336 GVSDNFNL

-370 FLDNTFKKTPNCE
+370 FLDYTFQKTPNCE
-383 TYEYNEAGQLVSD
+383 TYAYNEAGQLIAD

-402 HEYTYNEDGTL
+402 HEYTYNENGTL
-413 ATLNTYNKFT
+413 AILNTYNRFT

-430 QYVAYD
+430 KYTYD

-466 KIEEFQYKVVDDPN
+466 KIEEFQYQIVEDPN
-480 MPGSTMNKP
+480 MPGSTTNKS
-489 KQLEK
+489 KQLETWK
-494 WEYVN
+494 YVDN
-499 NGLAL
+499 CLAE
-504 YQRFRYD
+504 YQRFRFD
-511 NIGKDVPEYNEVPE
+511 EKGKEVPEY
-525 FKTVYEPVV
+525 KTVYEPVV
-534 EGDYNDVYARDSSYF
+534 EGDYNDVYVRDSSYF
-549 DNGKNSKWMG
+549 DNGKSSKWMG

-598 TMPQLGGIQN
+598 SMPQLGGVQD

-645 VKNGTYDYFIQPLFS
+645 LKNGTYDYFIQPLFT

-670 IDEPGID
+670 VDEPGID
-677 DGGVVTPE
+677 DGGVVGPE
-685 ENPEAEWIG
+685 ENPEAQWIG

-715 ALTGGE
+715 ALTGGKVE
-721 IKTSGNIA
+721 TSGSIA

-734 YYAGL
+734 YFAAF

-763 QSLAEITK
+763 MALSEITK
-771 ADSTNANVELAFE
+771 ADSTSANVELAFE

-790 VVTSYALGYAVS
+790 VVTSYALGNAIS

-812 DAFAT
+812 EAFAT

-830 TFANNTITLSD
+830 TFAGNTITLSD

-850 NGQKVYEKNNVT
+850 NGQKVYEENNVT

>member
-1 MKKYLLSSLLV
+1 MKKYLLSSLFV

-35 NTYGARTTSFDI
+35 STYGARTTSFDI

-81 FVVNRGVDA
+81 FVVNCGVDA
-90 PAFVTLNFTTGKMV
+90 TAFVTLNFTTGKMV

-143 DATATK
+143 GAPATK

-169 YEAIASDHKG
+169 YKAIASDHKG
-179 GFYLVKVVTE
+179 GFYLVKVLIKD
-189 GRKNYPVLYKVSAD
+189 RKYYPVLYKVSAD
-203 FKVTEAVANN
+203 YKVTEAVANT
-213 TVTCSYSTFNSLVA
+213 TVNCSYTTFNSLVA
-227 SKDGKT
+227 SKDGNT
-233 VYYAAGKSIYA
+233 VYYVADKSIFA
-244 FDVTAGTVEMKGNL
+244 FDVTAGTVEKKGDL
-258 NLNIAGITL
+258 NSNIAGVTFG
-267 DKSSADGVAAENIPD
+267 KSSADGVAAENIPD
-282 AKPAAKR
+282 DKPAAKR
-289 FLVMRRIYGS
+289 FLVMKRIYS
-299 AMGDVPDDVDSKRT
+299 SFMGDVPDDVDSKRT

-319 DGKEVG
+319 KGKEVG

-336 GISETFNV
+336 GISDNFNI

-370 FLDNTFKKTPNCE
+370 FLDYTFKKTPNCE

-402 HEYTYNEDGTL
+402 HEYTYNENGTL

-430 QYVAYD
+430 KYTYD

-446 DGNWDSQ
+446 DGNYDYQ
-453 KYNADIEYDENGN
+453 KYNAEIDYDENGN
-466 KIEEFQYKVVDDPN
+466 KIEEYQYQVVDDPN
-480 MPGSTMNKP
+480 MPGSTMNKS
-489 KQLEK
+489 KQLESWK
-494 WEYVN
+494 YVDN
-499 NGLAL
+499 CLAE

-511 NIGKDVPEYNEVPE
+511 DKGNAVPE

-534 EGDYNDVYARDSSYF
+534 EGDYNDVYARDSTYI
-549 DNGKNSKWMG
+549 DNGKISKWMG

-629 ANADPETG
+629 TNADPETG

-645 VKNGTYDYFIQPLFS
+645 LKNGTYDYFIQPLFT

-721 IKTSGNIA
+721 IKTSGSIA

-753 KNSVYLGMEE
+753 KNSIYLGMQK

-771 ADSTNANVELAFE
+771 ADSTNVNVELAFE

-802 DTITVKIKDI
+802 DTIAIKIKAI
-812 DAFAT
+812 ENAA

-850 NGQKVYEKNNVT
+850 NGQKVYEENNVT

>member
-12 LGLALYSTVAAWAEN
+12 LGLALYSSVAAWAEN

-203 FKVTEAVANN
+203 FKVTEAVANT

-289 FLVMRRIYGS
+289 FLVMKRIYGS

-480 MPGSTMNKP
+480 MPGSIMNKP

-511 NIGKDVPEYNEVPE
+511 NIGKDVPEYKEVPE
-525 FKTVYEPVV
+525 YKTVYEPVV
-534 EGDYNDVYARDSSYF
+534 EGDYNDVYARDSSFF
-549 DNGKNSKWMG
+549 DNGKDSKWMG
-559 ESTYSRYTYADFTDM
+559 ESTYSRYTYVDFTDM

-645 VKNGTYDYFIQPLFS
+645 LKNGTYDYFIQPLFS

-721 IKTSGNIA
+721 IKTSGSIA

-830 TFANNTITLSD
+830 TFAGNTITLSD

>member
-1 MKKYLLSSLLV
+1 MKKYLLSSLFV

-35 NTYGARTTSFDI
+35 STYGARTTSFDI

-60 FAFENAEEFNCGT
+60 FAFENAEEFKCGT
-73 SVGDKYYA
+73 SVGDKYCA
-81 FVVNRGVDA
+81 FVVNSGVDA

-149 LYSVDTTNGTLTEV
+149 VYSVDTTNGTLTEV

-179 GFYLVKVVTE
+179 GFYLVKVVSKD
-189 GRKNYPVLYKVSAD
+189 GKNYPVLYKVSAD
-203 FKVTEAVANN
+203 FKVTEAVANT
-213 TVTCSYSTFNSLVA
+213 TVTCSYTTYNSLVA

-244 FDVTAGTVEMKGNL
+244 FDITAGTVEMKGNL
-258 NLNIAGITL
+258 NLNIAGITF
-267 DKSSADGVAAENIPD
+267 DKSSADGAAAENIPD
-282 AKPAAKR
+282 DKPAAKR
-289 FLVMRRIYGS
+289 FLVMKRIYGS

-325 YANYGRLYTDL
+325 YANYGRLYSDL
-336 GISETFNV
+336 GTSDNFNI

-359 ARNTYQWGPYD
+359 AKNTYQWEPYD
-370 FLDNTFKKTPNCE
+370 FLDYTFKKTPNCE

-396 TTSVYY
+396 TTSLYY
-402 HEYTYNEDGTL
+402 HEYIYNENGTL
-413 ATLNTYNKFT
+413 SILNTYNKYT

-430 QYVAYD
+430 KYTYD

-446 DGNWDSQ
+446 DGNYDYQ
-453 KYNADIEYDENGN
+453 KYNADIDYDENGN
-466 KIEEFQYKVVDDPN
+466 KIEEFQYQVVDDPN
-480 MPGSTMNKP
+480 MPGSTMNKS
-489 KQLEK
+489 KQLESWK
-494 WEYVN
+494 YVDN
-499 NGLAL
+499 CLAE

-511 NIGKDVPEYNEVPE
+511 DKGNAVPE

-549 DNGKNSKWMG
+549 DNGMISKWMG

-629 ANADPETG
+629 TNADPETG

-645 VKNGTYDYFIQPLFS
+645 LKNGTYDYFIQPLFS

-721 IKTSGNIA
+721 IKTSGNVA

-753 KNSVYLGMEE
+753 KNSIYLGMQK

-771 ADSTNANVELAFE
+771 ADSTNVNVELAFE

-802 DTITVKIKDI
+802 DTIAIKIKAI
-812 DAFAT
+812 ENAA

>member
-12 LGLALYSTVAAWAEN
+12 LGLALYSSVAAWAEN

-179 GFYLVKVVTE
+179 GFYLVKVVSKD
-189 GRKNYPVLYKVSAD
+189 RKNYPVLYKVSAD
-203 FKVTEAVANN
+203 FKVTEAVANT

-258 NLNIAGITL
+258 NLNIAGITF
-267 DKSSADGVAAENIPD
+267 DKSSADGAAAENIPD

-289 FLVMRRIYGS
+289 FLVMKRIYGS

-336 GISETFNV
+336 GTSETFNV

-370 FLDNTFKKTPNCE
+370 FLDYTFKKTPNCE

-423 KKLSQSI
+423 KKLSQFI

-453 KYNADIEYDENGN
+453 KYNGEIEYDDNGN
-466 KIEEFQYKVVDDPN
+466 KVLEFQYQIVDDPT
-480 MPGSTMNKP
+480 MPGETMNKP
-489 KQLEK
+489 KQIEK

-499 NGLAL
+499 NALAL

-511 NIGKDVPEYNEVPE
+511 GNGDEVPDY
-525 FKTVYEPVV
+525 KTVYEPVV

-645 VKNGTYDYFIQPLFS
+645 LKNGTYDYFIQPLFS

-721 IKTSGNIA
+721 IKTSGSIA

-753 KNSVYLGMEE
+753 KNSIYLGMEE

-771 ADSTNANVELAFE
+771 ADSTKASVELAFE

>member
-1 MKKYLLSSLLV
+1 MKKYLLSSLFV
-12 LGLALYSTVAAWAEN
+12 LGLALYSTVAAWAGN

-289 FLVMRRIYGS
+289 FLVMKRIYGS

-436 EKGNVISYVS
+436 EKGNVTSYVS

-511 NIGKDVPEYNEVPE
+511 NIGKDVPEYKEVPE

-753 KNSVYLGMEE
+753 KNSIYLGMEE

-830 TFANNTITLSD
+830 TFAGNTITLSD

>member
-12 LGLALYSTVAAWAEN
+12 LGLALYSSVAAWAEN

-124 YDEANEKLY
+124 YDETNGKLY
-133 AIEGV
+133 VIEGAF
-138 YDESL
+138 DESL
-143 DATATK
+143 EAEATK

-163 ATLNDS
+163 AKWNDS

-179 GFYLVKVVTE
+179 GFYLVKVVSE
-189 GRKNYPVLYKVSAD
+189 DRKNYPVLYKVSAD

-213 TVTCSYSTFNSLVA
+213 TVTCSYTTYNSLVA
-227 SKDGKT
+227 SKDGNT

-244 FDVTAGTVEMKGNL
+244 FNVTAGTVEMKGNL
-258 NLNIAGITL
+258 NLNIAGITF
-267 DKSSADGVAAENIPD
+267 DKSSADGAAAENIPD

-289 FLVMRRIYGS
+289 FLVQKRIYGS

-325 YANYGRLYTDL
+325 YANYGRLYSDL
-336 GISETFNV
+336 GVSDNFNL

-359 ARNTYQWGPYD
+359 AKNTYQWGPYD
-370 FLDNTFKKTPNCE
+370 FLDYTFQKTPNCE
-383 TYEYNEAGQLVSD
+383 TYAYNEAGQLIAD

-402 HEYTYNEDGTL
+402 HEYTYNENGTL
-413 ATLNTYNKFT
+413 AILNTYNKFS

-430 QYVAYD
+430 KYTYD

-453 KYNADIEYDENGN
+453 KYNAEIVYDKNGN
-466 KIEEFQYKVVDDPN
+466 KIEEFQYQVVEDPD
-480 MPGSTMNKP
+480 MPGETTNKS
-489 KQLEK
+489 KQLETWK
-494 WEYVN
+494 YVDN
-499 NGLAL
+499 CLAE
-504 YQRFRYD
+504 YQRFRFD
-511 NIGKDVPEYNEVPE
+511 EKGKEVPEY
-525 FKTVYEPVV
+525 KTVYEPVV
-534 EGDYNDVYARDSSYF
+534 EGDYNDVYVRDSSYF
-549 DNGKNSKWMG
+549 DDGRNPRWMG

-598 TMPQLGGIQN
+598 SMPQLGGVQD

-645 VKNGTYDYFIQPLFS
+645 LKNGTYDYFIQPLFT

-670 IDEPGID
+670 VDEPGID
-677 DGGVVTPE
+677 DGGVVGPE
-685 ENPEAEWIG
+685 ENPEAQWIG

-715 ALTGGE
+715 ALTGGKVE
-721 IKTSGNIA
+721 TSGSIA

-734 YYAGL
+734 YFAAF

-763 QSLAEITK
+763 MALSEITK
-771 ADSTNANVELAFE
+771 ADSTSANVELAFE

-790 VVTSYALGYAVS
+790 VVTSYALGNAIS

-812 DAFAT
+812 EAFAT

-830 TFANNTITLSD
+830 TFAGNTITLSD

-850 NGQKVYEKNNVT
+850 NGQKVYEENNVT

>member
-12 LGLALYSTVAAWAEN
+12 LGLALYSSVAAWAEN

-60 FAFENAEEFNCGT
+60 FAFENAEEFYCGT

-203 FKVTEAVANN
+203 FKVTEAVANT

-258 NLNIAGITL
+258 NLNIAGITFY
-267 DKSSADGVAAENIPD
+267 KSSADGAVAENIPD
-282 AKPAAKR
+282 AKPAKR
-289 FLVMRRIYGS
+289 FLVMKRTYGS

-325 YANYGRLYTDL
+325 YAKYGRSYTDF
-336 GISETFNV
+336 GTSETFNV

-359 ARNTYQWGPYD
+359 ARNTYKWGPYD
-370 FLDNTFKKTPNCE
+370 FLDYTFKKTPNCE

-402 HEYTYNEDGTL
+402 HEYIYNEDGTL
-413 ATLNTYNKFT
+413 ATLNTYNKLT

-430 QYVAYD
+430 RYVAYD

-453 KYNADIEYDENGN
+453 KYNGEIEYDDNGN
-466 KIEEFQYKVVDDPN
+466 KVLEFQYQVVDDPT
-480 MPGSTMNKP
+480 MPGETMNKP
-489 KQLEK
+489 KQIEK

-499 NGLAL
+499 NALAL

-511 NIGKDVPEYNEVPE
+511 GNGEEVPDY
-525 FKTVYEPVV
+525 KTVYEPVV
-534 EGDYNDVYARDSSYF
+534 EGDYNDVYARDSTYF
-549 DNGKNSKWMG
+549 DNGENSKWTG
-559 ESTYSRYTYADFTDM
+559 KSTYSRYTYADFTDM

-598 TMPQLGGIQN
+598 TKPQLGGIQN

-629 ANADPETG
+629 ANAYPETG
-637 LCTYQDKL
+637 LCTYQDKFL
-645 VKNGTYDYFIQPLFS
+645 KNGTYDYFIQPLFS

-721 IKTSGNIA
+721 IKTSGNVA
-729 NLQKT
+729 NLHKT

-753 KNSVYLGMEE
+753 KNSIYLGMEG
-763 QSLAEITK
+763 QALAEITK
-771 ADSTNANVELAFE
+771 ADSTKASVELAFE

-790 VVTSYALGYAVS
+790 VVTSYALGYAIS

-850 NGQKVYEKNNVT
+850 NGQKVYEENNVT

>member
-1 MKKYLLSSLLV
+1 MKKYLLSSLFV

-35 NTYGARTTSFDI
+35 STYGARTTSFDI

-60 FAFENAEEFNCGT
+60 FAFENAEEFKCGT
-73 SVGDKYYA
+73 SVGNKYYA

-169 YEAIASDHKG
+169 YKAIASDHKG
-179 GFYLVKVVTE
+179 GFYLVKVVSKD
-189 GRKNYPVLYKVSAD
+189 RKNYPVLYKVSAD
-203 FKVTEAVANN
+203 YKVTEAVANT
-213 TVTCSYSTFNSLVA
+213 TVTCSYTTYNSLVA

-233 VYYAAGKSIYA
+233 VYYVAGKSIFA
-244 FDVTAGTVEMKGNL
+244 FDVTAGTVEKKGDL
-258 NLNIAGITL
+258 NSNIAGVTFG
-267 DKSSADGVAAENIPD
+267 KSSADGVAAENIPD
-282 AKPAAKR
+282 DKPAAKR

-299 AMGDVPDDVDSKRT
+299 IMGDVPYDVDSKRT

-336 GISETFNV
+336 GTSDNFNI

-359 ARNTYQWGPYD
+359 ARNTYQWGQYD
-370 FLDNTFKKTPNCE
+370 FLDYTFKKTPNCV

-396 TTSVYY
+396 TTSLYY
-402 HEYTYNEDGTL
+402 HEYIYNENGTL
-413 ATLNTYNKFT
+413 SILNTYNKYT
-423 KKLSQSI
+423 KKISQSI
-430 QYVAYD
+430 KYTYD

-446 DGNWDSQ
+446 DGNYDYQ
-453 KYNADIEYDENGN
+453 KYNADIDYDENGN
-466 KIEEFQYKVVDDPN
+466 KIEEHQYQVVDDPN
-480 MPGSTMNKP
+480 MPGSTMNKS
-489 KQLEK
+489 KQLESWK
-494 WEYVN
+494 YVDN
-499 NGLAL
+499 CLAE

-511 NIGKDVPEYNEVPE
+511 DKGNAVPD

-549 DNGKNSKWMG
+549 DNGKISKWMG
-559 ESTYSRYTYADFTDM
+559 ESTYNRYTYADFTDM

-598 TMPQLGGIQN
+598 TMPQLGGIQK

-616 CTPIDTLSFDDFV
+616 CTPIDTLSLDDFV
-629 ANADPETG
+629 TNADPETG

-645 VKNGTYDYFIQPLFS
+645 LKNGTYDYFIQPLFT

-721 IKTSGNIA
+721 IKTSGSIA

-753 KNSVYLGMEE
+753 KNSIYLGMQK

-771 ADSTNANVELAFE
+771 ADSTNVNVELAFE

-802 DTITVKIKDI
+802 DTIAIKIKAI
-812 DAFAT
+812 ENAA

-850 NGQKVYEKNNVT
+850 NGQKVYEENNVT

>member
-12 LGLALYSTVAAWAEN
+12 LGLALYSSVAAWAEN

-203 FKVTEAVANN
+203 FKVTEAVANT

-289 FLVMRRIYGS
+289 FLVMKRIYGS

-511 NIGKDVPEYNEVPE
+511 NIGKDVPEYKEVPE
-525 FKTVYEPVV
+525 YKTVYEPVV
-534 EGDYNDVYARDSSYF
+534 EGDYNDVYARDSSFF
-549 DNGKNSKWMG
+549 DNGKDSKWMG
-559 ESTYSRYTYADFTDM
+559 ESTYSRYTYVDFTDM

-645 VKNGTYDYFIQPLFS
+645 LKNGTYDYFIQPLFS

-721 IKTSGNIA
+721 IKTSGSIA

-802 DTITVKIKDI
+802 DTIAIKIKAI
-812 DAFAT
+812 ENAA

-850 NGQKVYEKNNVT
+850 NGQKVYEKDNVT

>member
-47 DALGATALKITPE
+47 DALGSDALKLTPE

-90 PAFVTLNFTTGKMV
+90 AAFVTLNFTTGNMV

-124 YDEANEKLY
+124 YDETNGKLY
-133 AIEGV
+133 VIEGV

-149 LYSVDTTNGTLTEV
+149 LYSVDITNGTLTEV
-163 ATLNDS
+163 AKLNDS

-203 FKVTEAVANN
+203 FNVTEAVANT
-213 TVTCSYSTFNSLVA
+213 TVNCSYTTYNSLVA
-227 SKDGKT
+227 SKDGNT
-233 VYYAAGKSIYA
+233 VYYAAGKGVYA
-244 FDVTAGTVEMKGNL
+244 FDVTAGTVEKKGDL
-258 NLNIAGITL
+258 KLNIAGITL
-267 DKSSADGVAAENIPD
+267 DKSSADGVVAEITPD
-282 AKPAAKR
+282 AKSAKR
-289 FLVMRRIYGS
+289 FLVMKRIYGS

-336 GISETFNV
+336 GISDKFNL

-359 ARNTYQWGPYD
+359 AKNTYQWGPYD
-370 FLDNTFKKTPNCE
+370 FLDYTFKKTVNCE

-436 EKGNVISYVS
+436 KKGNVISYVS

-466 KIEEFQYKVVDDPN
+466 KVEEFQYQVVDDPN
-480 MPGSTMNKP
+480 MPGSTKNKS
-489 KQLEK
+489 KQLETWK
-494 WEYVN
+494 YVDN
-499 NGLAL
+499 CLAE
-504 YQRFRYD
+504 YQRFRFD
-511 NIGKDVPEYNEVPE
+511 DKAEAVPE
-525 FKTVYEPVV
+525 FKTVYVPVV

-579 MELTAEVDAKAYN
+579 MELTAEVDSKAYN

-598 TMPQLGGIQN
+598 TMPQLALMQDS
-608 CKFVIYRD
+608 KYVIYRD

-645 VKNGTYDYFIQPLFS
+645 LKNGTYDYFIQPLFS

-670 IDEPGID
+670 LDEPGID
-677 DGGVVTPE
+677 DGGVVGPE
-685 ENPEAEWIG
+685 ENPEAQWIG

-700 VQVTVYTELPAVTDL
+700 VQVTVYTELPAVTEL
-715 ALTGGE
+715 ALTGGKIE
-721 IKTSGNIA
+721 TSGNIA
-729 NLQKT
+729 NLVKT

-739 SWKNPENITDYGFK
+739 SWKNPENVEDYGFK

-771 ADSTNANVELAFE
+771 ADSTNATVELAFE

-790 VVTSYALGYAVS
+790 VVTSYALGYAIS

-812 DAFAT
+812 EDAT

-830 TFANNTITLSD
+830 TFAGNTITLSD
-841 NATVSVFAA
+841 NATVSVFAS
-850 NGQKVYEKNNVT
+850 NGQKVYEENNVT

>member
-1 MKKYLLSSLLV
+1 MKKYLLSSLFV

-35 NTYGARTTSFDI
+35 STYGARTTSFDI
-47 DALGATALKITPE
+47 DSLGATALKITPE
-60 FAFENAEEFNCGT
+60 FAFENAEEFKCGT

-81 FVVNRGVDA
+81 FVVNSGVDA

-104 VVNDKSFTYGKPGFG
+104 VVNDKSFTYGKPGSG

-133 AIEGV
+133 TIEGV

-143 DATATK
+143 DAPATK

-169 YEAIASDHKG
+169 YKAIASDHKG
-179 GFYLVKVVTE
+179 GFYLVKVVSKD
-189 GRKNYPVLYKVSAD
+189 RKNYPVLYKVSAD
-203 FKVTEAVANN
+203 YKVTEAVANT
-213 TVTCSYSTFNSLVA
+213 TVNCSYTTFNSLVA
-227 SKDGKT
+227 SKDGNT
-233 VYYAAGKSIYA
+233 VYYVAGKSIFA
-244 FDVTAGTVEMKGNL
+244 FDVTAGTVEKKGDL
-258 NLNIAGITL
+258 NSNIAGVTFG
-267 DKSSADGVAAENIPD
+267 KSSADGVAAENIPD
-282 AKPAAKR
+282 DKPAAKR

-299 AMGDVPDDVDSKRT
+299 VMGDVPYDVDSKRT

-336 GISETFNV
+336 GTSDNFNI

-359 ARNTYQWGPYD
+359 ARNTYLWGQYD
-370 FLDNTFKKTPNCE
+370 FLDYTFKKTPNCV

-396 TTSVYY
+396 TTSLYY
-402 HEYTYNEDGTL
+402 HEYIYNENGTL
-413 ATLNTYNKFT
+413 SILNTYNKYT

-430 QYVAYD
+430 KYTYD

-446 DGNWDSQ
+446 YGNYDYQ
-453 KYNADIEYDENGN
+453 KYNAEIDYDENGN
-466 KIEEFQYKVVDDPN
+466 KIEEHQYQVVDDPN
-480 MPGSTMNKP
+480 MPGSTMNKS
-489 KQLEK
+489 KQHESWK
-494 WEYVN
+494 YVDN
-499 NGLAL
+499 CLAE

-511 NIGKDVPEYNEVPE
+511 DKGNAVPD

-549 DNGKNSKWMG
+549 DNGKISKWMG

-598 TMPQLGGIQN
+598 TMPQLGGIQK

-616 CTPIDTLSFDDFV
+616 CTPIDTLSLDDFV
-629 ANADPETG
+629 TNADPETG

-645 VKNGTYDYFIQPLFS
+645 LKNGTYDYFIQPLFT

-700 VQVTVYTELPAVTDL
+700 VQVTVYTELPAVIDL

-721 IKTSGNIA
+721 IKTSGSIA

-753 KNSVYLGMEE
+753 KNSIYLGKQK

-771 ADSTNANVELAFE
+771 ADSTNVNVELAFE

-802 DTITVKIKDI
+802 DTIAIKIKAI
-812 DAFAT
+812 ENAA

-850 NGQKVYEKNNVT
+850 NGQKVYEENNVT

>member
-12 LGLALYSTVAAWAEN
+12 LSLALYSTAAAWAEN
-27 VVYGLMPS
+27 VVYGIMQS
-35 NTYGARTTSFDI
+35 TTFGTRTTSFDI
-47 DALGATALKITPE
+47 DALGSDALKLTPE
-60 FAFENAEEFNCGT
+60 FTFENAEEFNCGT

-81 FVVNRGVDA
+81 FVVTSGVDA

-104 VVNDKSFTYGKPGFG
+104 VVNGKSFTNGKPGFY

-133 AIEGV
+133 VIEGV

-143 DATATK
+143 DADATK
-149 LYSVDTTNGTLTEV
+149 LYSVDTTNGALTEV
-163 ATLNDS
+163 ATWNDS

-179 GFYLVKVVTE
+179 GFYLVKVVTKD
-189 GRKNYPVLYKVSAD
+189 RKNYPVLYKVSTD
-203 FKVTEAVANN
+203 FKVTEAVANT
-213 TVTCSYSTFNSLVA
+213 TVNCSYTTANSLVA
-227 SKDGKT
+227 SKDGNT
-233 VYYAAGKSIYA
+233 VYYVAGKGVFA
-244 FDVTAGTVEMKGNL
+244 FDVTAGSVEKKGDL
-258 NLNIAGITL
+258 SSNIVGVTFG
-267 DKSSADGVAAENIPD
+267 KSSADGVAAENIPD
-282 AKPAAKR
+282 DKPAAKR
-289 FLVMRRIYGS
+289 FLVMKRIYGS

-336 GISETFNV
+336 GTSDNFNL

-370 FLDNTFKKTPNCE
+370 FLDYTFKKTPNCE

-430 QYVAYD
+430 QYVNYD
-436 EKGNVISYVS
+436 EKGNVTSYVS

-453 KYNADIEYDENGN
+453 KYNGEIEYDDNGN
-466 KIEEFQYKVVDDPN
+466 KVAEYQFKVVDDPDF
-480 MPGSTMNKP
+480 PGETTQKM
-489 KQLEK
+489 KQLET

-499 NGLAL
+499 NCLAL
-504 YQRFRYD
+504 YQRSRYND
-511 NIGKDVPEYNEVPE
+511 KGEAVPEY
-525 FKTVYEPVV
+525 KTVYEPVV
-534 EGDYNDVYARDSSYF
+534 EGDYNDVYVRDSSYF
-549 DNGKNSKWMG
+549 DNGKNSRWMG

-574 EKDTY
+574 EEATY
-579 MELTAEVDAKAYN
+579 IKLTAEVDAKAYN

-598 TMPQLGGIQN
+598 NMPQLASVQDS
-608 CKFVIYRD
+608 KYVIYRD
-616 CTPIDTLSFDDFV
+616 CAPIDTLSFNDIIEI
-629 ANADPETG
+629 ADPETG
-637 LCTYQDKL
+637 ICTYQDKL
-645 VKNGTYDYFIQPLFS
+645 VKNGTYDYFIQPLFT
-660 AYSDDMMAAD
+660 AYSDDMMVAD
-670 IDEPGID
+670 LDEPGID
-677 DGGVVTPE
+677 DGGVVGPE
-685 ENPEAEWIG
+685 ENPEAQWIG

-700 VQVTVYTELPAVTDL
+700 VQVTVYTELPSVTEL

-739 SWKNPENITDYGFK
+739 SWKNPENITEYGFK
-753 KNSVYLGMEE
+753 KNSVFLGTEG
-763 QSLAEITK
+763 QALAEVTK
-771 ADSTNANVELAFE
+771 ADSTNVKVELAFE

-790 VVTSYALGYAVS
+790 VVTSYALGYAIS

-812 DAFAT
+812 DALAT

-841 NATVSVFAA
+841 NANISVFAA
-850 NGQKVYEKNNVT
+850 NGQKVYEKDNVT
-862 SVSLNNL
+862 SISLNNL

>member
-1 MKKYLLSSLLV
+1 MKKYLLSSLFV

-35 NTYGARTTSFDI
+35 STYGARTTSFDI

-60 FAFENAEEFNCGT
+60 FAFENAEGFNCGT

-90 PAFVTLNFTTGKMV
+90 TAFVTLNFTTGKMV

-138 YDESL
+138 NDESL

-169 YEAIASDHKG
+169 YQAIASDHKG
-179 GFYLVKVVTE
+179 GFYLVKVVSKD
-189 GRKNYPVLYKVSAD
+189 RKYYPVLYKVSAD
-203 FKVTEAVANN
+203 YKVTEAVANT
-213 TVTCSYSTFNSLVA
+213 TVTCSYTTYNSLVA

-233 VYYAAGKSIYA
+233 VYYAAGKSIFA
-244 FDVTAGTVEMKGNL
+244 FDVTAGTVEKKGDL
-258 NLNIAGITL
+258 NSNIAGVTFG
-267 DKSSADGVAAENIPD
+267 KSSADGVAAENIPD
-282 AKPAAKR
+282 DKPAAKR

-299 AMGDVPDDVDSKRT
+299 VLGDVPYDVDSKRT

-336 GISETFNV
+336 GTSDNFNI

-359 ARNTYQWGPYD
+359 ARNTYQWGQYD
-370 FLDNTFKKTPNCE
+370 FLDYTFKKTPNCV

-396 TTSVYY
+396 TTSLYY
-402 HEYTYNEDGTL
+402 HEYIYNENGTL
-413 ATLNTYNKFT
+413 SILNTYTKYT
-423 KKLSQSI
+423 KKLFQSI
-430 QYVAYD
+430 KYTYD

-446 DGNWDSQ
+446 DGNYDYQ
-453 KYNADIEYDENGN
+453 KYNAEIDYDENGN
-466 KIEEFQYKVVDDPN
+466 KIEEYQYQVVDDPN
-480 MPGSTMNKP
+480 MPGSTMNKS
-489 KQLEK
+489 KQLESWK
-494 WEYVN
+494 YVDN
-499 NGLAL
+499 CLAE

-511 NIGKDVPEYNEVPE
+511 DKGNAVPD

-549 DNGKNSKWMG
+549 DNGKISKWMG

-598 TMPQLGGIQN
+598 TMPQLGGIQK

-616 CTPIDTLSFDDFV
+616 CTPIDTLSLDDFV
-629 ANADPETG
+629 TNADPETG

-645 VKNGTYDYFIQPLFS
+645 LKNGTYDYFIQPLFT

-721 IKTSGNIA
+721 IKTSGSIA

-753 KNSVYLGMEE
+753 KNSIYLGMQK

-771 ADSTNANVELAFE
+771 ADSTNVNVELAFE

-802 DTITVKIKDI
+802 DTIAIKIKAI
-812 DAFAT
+812 ENAA

-850 NGQKVYEKNNVT
+850 NGQKVYEENNVT

>member
-47 DALGATALKITPE
+47 DALGSDALKLTPD

-90 PAFVTLNFTTGKMV
+90 AAFVTLNFTTGKMV

-124 YDEANEKLY
+124 YDETNGKLY
-133 AIEGV
+133 VIEGV

-179 GFYLVKVVTE
+179 GFYLVKVVSE

-203 FKVTEAVANN
+203 FKVSEAVANN
-213 TVTCSYSTFNSLVA
+213 TVTCSYTTYNSLVA
-227 SKDGKT
+227 SKDGST

-258 NLNIAGITL
+258 NLNIAGITF

-282 AKPAAKR
+282 DKPAAKR
-289 FLVMRRIYGS
+289 FLVMKRIYGS

-325 YANYGRLYTDL
+325 YANYGRLYLDL
-336 GISETFNV
+336 GVSDNFNL

-370 FLDNTFKKTPNCE
+370 FLDYTFQKTPNCE
-383 TYEYNEAGQLVSD
+383 TYAYNEAGQLIAD

-402 HEYTYNEDGTL
+402 HEYTYNENGTL
-413 ATLNTYNKFT
+413 AILNTYNKFS

-430 QYVAYD
+430 KYTYD

-453 KYNADIEYDENGN
+453 KYNAEIEYDKNGN
-466 KIEEFQYKVVDDPN
+466 KIEEFQYQVVEDPN
-480 MPGSTMNKP
+480 MPGSTTNKS
-489 KQLEK
+489 KQLETWK
-494 WEYVN
+494 YVDN
-499 NGLAL
+499 CLAE
-504 YQRFRYD
+504 YQRFRFD
-511 NIGKDVPEYNEVPE
+511 EKGKEVPEY
-525 FKTVYEPVV
+525 KTVYEPVV
-534 EGDYNDVYARDSSYF
+534 EGDYNDVYVRDSSYF
-549 DNGKNSKWMG
+549 DNGKSSKWMG

-598 TMPQLGGIQN
+598 SMPQLGGVQD

-645 VKNGTYDYFIQPLFS
+645 LKNGTYDYFIQPLFT

-670 IDEPGID
+670 LDEPGID
-677 DGGVVTPE
+677 DGGVVGPE
-685 ENPEAEWIG
+685 ENPEAQWIG

-715 ALTGGE
+715 ALTGGKVE
-721 IKTSGNIA
+721 TSGSIA

-734 YYAGL
+734 YFAAF

-763 QSLAEITK
+763 MALSEITK
-771 ADSTNANVELAFE
+771 ADSTSANVELAFE

-790 VVTSYALGYAVS
+790 VVTSYALGNAIS

-812 DAFAT
+812 EAFAT

-830 TFANNTITLSD
+830 TFAGNTITLSD

>member
-1 MKKYLLSSLLV
+1 MKKYLLSSLFV

-35 NTYGARTTSFDI
+35 STYGARTTSFDI
-47 DALGATALKITPE
+47 DALGATALKITPD

-81 FVVNRGVDA
+81 FVVNSGVDA

-104 VVNDKSFTYGKPGFG
+104 VVNDKSFTYGKPGSG

-143 DATATK
+143 DAPATK

-169 YEAIASDHKG
+169 YKAIASDHKG
-179 GFYLVKVVTE
+179 GFYLVKVVSKD
-189 GRKNYPVLYKVSAD
+189 RKNYPVLYKVSAD
-203 FKVTEAVANN
+203 FKVTEAVANT
-213 TVTCSYSTFNSLVA
+213 TVTCSYTTYNSLVA

-233 VYYAAGKSIYA
+233 VYYVAGKSIFA
-244 FDVTAGTVEMKGNL
+244 FDVTAGTVEKKGDL
-258 NLNIAGITL
+258 NSNIAGVTFG
-267 DKSSADGVAAENIPD
+267 KSSADGVAAENIPD
-282 AKPAAKR
+282 DKPAAKR

-299 AMGDVPDDVDSKRT
+299 IMGDVPRDVDSKRT

-336 GISETFNV
+336 GISDNFNI

-359 ARNTYQWGPYD
+359 ARNTYQWGQYD
-370 FLDNTFKKTPNCE
+370 FLDYTFKKTPNCE

-396 TTSVYY
+396 TTSLYY
-402 HEYTYNEDGTL
+402 HEYTYNENGTL
-413 ATLNTYNKFT
+413 SILNTYNKYT
-423 KKLSQSI
+423 KKLFQSI
-430 QYVAYD
+430 KYTYD

-446 DGNWDSQ
+446 DGNYDYQ
-453 KYNADIEYDENGN
+453 KYNAEIDYDENGN
-466 KIEEFQYKVVDDPN
+466 KIEEYQYQVVDDPN
-480 MPGSTMNKP
+480 MPGSPMNKS
-489 KQLEK
+489 KQLESWK
-494 WEYVN
+494 YVDN
-499 NGLAL
+499 CLAE

-511 NIGKDVPEYNEVPE
+511 DKGNTVPD

-549 DNGKNSKWMG
+549 DNGKISKWMG

-598 TMPQLGGIQN
+598 TMPQLGGIQK

-616 CTPIDTLSFDDFV
+616 CTPIDTLSLDDFV
-629 ANADPETG
+629 TNADPETG

-645 VKNGTYDYFIQPLFS
+645 LKNGTYDYFIQPLFT

-721 IKTSGNIA
+721 IKTSGSIA

-753 KNSVYLGMEE
+753 KNSIYLGKQK

-771 ADSTNANVELAFE
+771 ADSTNVNVELAFE

-802 DTITVKIKDI
+802 DTIAIKIKAI
-812 DAFAT
+812 ENAA

-850 NGQKVYEKNNVT
+850 NGQKVYEENNVT

>member
-1 MKKYLLSSLLV
+1 MKKYLLSSLFV

-35 NTYGARTTSFDI
+35 STYGARTTSFDI

-60 FAFENAEEFNCGT
+60 FAFENAEEFKCGT

-81 FVVNRGVDA
+81 FVVNSGVDA

-179 GFYLVKVVTE
+179 GFYLVKVVSKD
-189 GRKNYPVLYKVSAD
+189 RKNYPVLYKVSAD
-203 FKVTEAVANN
+203 FKVTEAVANT
-213 TVTCSYSTFNSLVA
+213 TVTCSYTTYNSLVA

-244 FDVTAGTVEMKGNL
+244 FDVTAATVEKKGDL
-258 NLNIAGITL
+258 NSNIAGVTFG
-267 DKSSADGVAAENIPD
+267 KSSADGVAAENIPD
-282 AKPAAKR
+282 DKPAAKR

-299 AMGDVPDDVDSKRT
+299 VMGDVPYDVDSKRT

-336 GISETFNV
+336 GTSDNFNI

-359 ARNTYQWGPYD
+359 ARNTYQWGQYD
-370 FLDNTFKKTPNCE
+370 FLDYTFKKTPNCV
-383 TYEYNEAGQLVSD
+383 TYKYNEAGQLVSD
-396 TTSVYY
+396 TTSLYY
-402 HEYTYNEDGTL
+402 HEYIYNENGTL
-413 ATLNTYNKFT
+413 SILNTYNKYT

-430 QYVAYD
+430 KYTYD

-446 DGNWDSQ
+446 DGNYDYQ
-453 KYNADIEYDENGN
+453 KYNAEIDYDENGN
-466 KIEEFQYKVVDDPN
+466 KIEEYQYQVVDDPN
-480 MPGSTMNKP
+480 MPGSPMNKS
-489 KQLEK
+489 KQLESWK
-494 WEYVN
+494 YVDN
-499 NGLAL
+499 CLAE

-511 NIGKDVPEYNEVPE
+511 DKGNAVPD

-549 DNGKNSKWMG
+549 DNGKISKWMG

-574 EKDTY
+574 ENDTY

-598 TMPQLGGIQN
+598 TMPQLGGIQK

-616 CTPIDTLSFDDFV
+616 CTPIDTLSVDDFV
-629 ANADPETG
+629 TNADPETG

-645 VKNGTYDYFIQPLFS
+645 LKNGTYDYFIQPLFT

-721 IKTSGNIA
+721 IKTSGSIA

-753 KNSVYLGMEE
+753 KNSIYLGKQK

-771 ADSTNANVELAFE
+771 ADSTNVNVELAFE

-802 DTITVKIKDI
+802 DTIAIKIKAI
-812 DAFAT
+812 ENAA

-850 NGQKVYEKNNVT
+850 NGQKVYEENNVT

>member
-47 DALGATALKITPE
+47 DALGSDALKLTPD

-90 PAFVTLNFTTGKMV
+90 AAFVTLNFTTGKMV

-124 YDEANEKLY
+124 YDETNGKLY
-133 AIEGV
+133 VIEGAF
-138 YDESL
+138 DESL
-143 DATATK
+143 EAEATK

-163 ATLNDS
+163 AKWNDS

-179 GFYLVKVVTE
+179 GFYLVKVVSE

-203 FKVTEAVANN
+203 FKVSEAVANN
-213 TVTCSYSTFNSLVA
+213 TVTCSYTTYNSLVA
-227 SKDGKT
+227 SKDGST

-258 NLNIAGITL
+258 NLNIAGITF

-282 AKPAAKR
+282 DKPAAKR
-289 FLVMRRIYGS
+289 FLVMKRIYGS

-313 YYYYNV
+313 FYYYNV

-325 YANYGRLYTDL
+325 YANYGRLYLDL
-336 GISETFNV
+336 GVSDNFNL

-370 FLDNTFKKTPNCE
+370 FLDYTFQKTPNCE
-383 TYEYNEAGQLVSD
+383 TYAYNEAGQLIAD

-402 HEYTYNEDGTL
+402 HEYTYNENGTL
-413 ATLNTYNKFT
+413 AILNTYNKFS

-430 QYVAYD
+430 KYTYD

-453 KYNADIEYDENGN
+453 KYNAEIEYDKNGN
-466 KIEEFQYKVVDDPN
+466 KIEEFQYQVVEDPN
-480 MPGSTMNKP
+480 MPGSTTNKS
-489 KQLEK
+489 KQLETWK
-494 WEYVN
+494 YVDN
-499 NGLAL
+499 CLAE
-504 YQRFRYD
+504 YQRFRFD
-511 NIGKDVPEYNEVPE
+511 EKGKEVPEY
-525 FKTVYEPVV
+525 KTVYEPVV
-534 EGDYNDVYARDSSYF
+534 EGDYNDVYVRDSSYF
-549 DNGKNSKWMG
+549 DDGRNPRWMG

-598 TMPQLGGIQN
+598 SMPQLGGVQD

-645 VKNGTYDYFIQPLFS
+645 LKNGTYDYFIQPLFT

-670 IDEPGID
+670 VDEPGID
-677 DGGVVTPE
+677 DGGVVGPE
-685 ENPEAEWIG
+685 ENPEAQWIG

-700 VQVTVYTELPAVTDL
+700 VQVTVYTELPAVTEL
-715 ALTGGE
+715 TMTGGKVE
-721 IKTSGNIA
+721 TSGSIA

-734 YYAGL
+734 YFAAF

-763 QSLAEITK
+763 QALAEITK
-771 ADSTNANVELAFE
+771 ADSTSANVELAFE

-790 VVTSYALGYAVS
+790 VVTSYALGNAIS

-812 DAFAT
+812 EAFAT

-830 TFANNTITLSD
+830 TFAGNTITLSD

>member
-12 LGLALYSTVAAWAEN
+12 LGLALYSSVAAWAEN

-179 GFYLVKVVTE
+179 GFYLVKVVSKD
-189 GRKNYPVLYKVSAD
+189 RKNYPVLYKVSAD
-203 FKVTEAVANN
+203 FKVTEAVANT

-258 NLNIAGITL
+258 NLNIAGITF
-267 DKSSADGVAAENIPD
+267 DKSSADGAAAENIPD

-289 FLVMRRIYGS
+289 FLVMKRIYGS

-336 GISETFNV
+336 GTSETFNV

-370 FLDNTFKKTPNCE
+370 FLDYTFKKTPNCE

-453 KYNADIEYDENGN
+453 KYNGEIEYDDNGN
-466 KIEEFQYKVVDDPN
+466 KVLEFQYQVVDDPT
-480 MPGSTMNKP
+480 MPGETMNKP
-489 KQLEK
+489 KQIEK

-499 NGLAL
+499 NALAL

-511 NIGKDVPEYNEVPE
+511 GNGDEVPDY
-525 FKTVYEPVV
+525 KTVYEPVV

-645 VKNGTYDYFIQPLFS
+645 LKNGTYDYFIQPLFS

-721 IKTSGNIA
+721 IKTSGSIA

-850 NGQKVYEKNNVT
+850 NGQMVYEKNNVT

>member
-1 MKKYLLSSLLV
+1 MKKYLLSSLFV

-35 NTYGARTTSFDI
+35 STYGARTTSFDI

-60 FAFENAEEFNCGT
+60 FAFENAEGFNCGT
-73 SVGDKYYA
+73 SVDDKYYA

-90 PAFVTLNFTTGKMV
+90 TAFVTLNFTTGKMV

-169 YEAIASDHKG
+169 YQAIASDHKG
-179 GFYLVKVVTE
+179 GFYLVKVVSKD
-189 GRKNYPVLYKVSAD
+189 RKNYPVLYKVSAD
-203 FKVTEAVANN
+203 YKVTEAVANT
-213 TVTCSYSTFNSLVA
+213 TVTCSYTTYNTYNSLVA

-233 VYYAAGKSIYA
+233 VYYVAGKSIFA
-244 FDVTAGTVEMKGNL
+244 FDVTAGTVEKKGDL
-258 NLNIAGITL
+258 NSNIAGVTFG
-267 DKSSADGVAAENIPD
+267 KSSADGVAAENIPD
-282 AKPAAKR
+282 DKPAAKR

-299 AMGDVPDDVDSKRT
+299 IMGDVPDDVDFKRT

-336 GISETFNV
+336 GTSDNFNI

-359 ARNTYQWGPYD
+359 ARNTYQWGQYD
-370 FLDNTFKKTPNCE
+370 FLDYTFKKTPNCV

-396 TTSVYY
+396 TTSLYY
-402 HEYTYNEDGTL
+402 HEYTYNENGTL
-413 ATLNTYNKFT
+413 SILNTYNKYT
-423 KKLSQSI
+423 KKLFQSI
-430 QYVAYD
+430 KYTYD

-446 DGNWDSQ
+446 DGNYDYQ
-453 KYNADIEYDENGN
+453 KYNAEIDYDENGN
-466 KIEEFQYKVVDDPN
+466 KIEEYQYQVVDDPN
-480 MPGSTMNKP
+480 MPGSTMNKS
-489 KQLEK
+489 KQLESWK
-494 WEYVN
+494 YVDN
-499 NGLAL
+499 CLAE

-511 NIGKDVPEYNEVPE
+511 DKGNAVPD

-549 DNGKNSKWMG
+549 DNGKISKWMG
-559 ESTYSRYTYADFTDM
+559 VSTYSRYTYADFTDM

-598 TMPQLGGIQN
+598 TMPQLGGIQK

-616 CTPIDTLSFDDFV
+616 CTPIDTLSLDDFV
-629 ANADPETG
+629 TNADPETG

-645 VKNGTYDYFIQPLFS
+645 LKNGTYDYFIQPLFT

-721 IKTSGNIA
+721 IKTSGSIA

-753 KNSVYLGMEE
+753 KNSIYLGKQK

-771 ADSTNANVELAFE
+771 ADSTNVNVELAFE

-802 DTITVKIKDI
+802 DTIAIKIKAI
-812 DAFAT
+812 ENAA

-850 NGQKVYEKNNVT
+850 NGQKVYEENNVT